1 MSVADRIFASMYDRM
16 TAGPEKAGL
25 RDHRRRLIPRATGR
39 VLEIGGGT
47 GANLLFYGTAV
58 QHVTITEPSEP
69 MAKRLEGRLGR
80 QRFPVELVLA
90 PAEELPFADDSFDTA
105 VSTLVLCTVV
115 DQAQALHELRRVLR
129 HDGRLL
135 FIEHVRAEGDRLARW
150 QDRLNGVNKIVGRGC
165 NCNRRTLDG
174 IRSAG
179 FTTTELQHDE
189 LRKAPPF
196 VRPLVV
202 GTAERRAAA

>member
-1 MSVADRIFASMYDRM
+1 MSIADRVFASMYDRM
-16 TAGPEKAGL
+16 TSGPEKAGL
-25 RDHRRRLIPRATGR
+25 RDHRRKLISQARGR

-47 GANLLFYGTAV
+47 GANLPFYGVGV
-58 QHVTITEPSEP
+58 QDVTITEPSEP
-69 MAKRLEGRLGR
+69 MAKRLKGRLDGHA
-80 QRFPVELVLA
+80 FPVELVLA

-105 VSTLVLCTVV
+105 VSTLVLCTVA

-129 HDGRLL
+129 PEGRLL
-135 FIEHVRAEGDRLARW
+135 FIEHVRAEGDRLASW
-150 QDRLNGVNKIVGRGC
+150 QDRLNGLNKVVARGC

-189 LRKAPPF
+189 LHKAPPF

-202 GTAERRAAA
+202 GAAE